1 MIVTFPHMSNMPS
14 PIGWLEWGTTAFARA
29 AREDKP
35 ILLSLVA
42 PWCEQCAAMDQ
53 ATYARTDVAR
63 LVDALFV
70 PVRVNTDRR
79 PDINERYNLG
89 GWPTTAFLTPAG
101 EIFGGGTFIDADRM
115 PAVLTRVADA
125 FVRRRAEIEA
135 ARTTTRDVGLHA
147 GGGKALGAGTAQEIT
162 GEATRALT
170 TDPVDWVSTRILE
183 SFDAE
188 YGGFGDGAKFPHA
201 PALMLA
207 LERFCDTG
215 DPRYA
220 QVVTVSLAGV
230 GRLHDDLEG
239 GFFRYASERDWSRPH
254 TEKVLSENALVIRLH
269 LDAGAVLQRGDY
281 VERAGRAL
289 RWVHDRLAHPQQGG
303 FSGSQASDAAYY
315 SLDSP
320 DKRAL
325 RAPPPI
331 DPVQYTDSNA
341 EMISTYLRAA
351 DVTREGHLRD
361 FALRSLDQTVLNAYQ
376 PGGGMA
382 HVSAPEADVW
392 GLLADQVM
400 MVDALLRAHA
410 ATGQLPYSMLAAE
423 LMEYALRAMWDDVH
437 GTFRDRANDGQ
448 DDPVLLRR
456 GLSPFALNCD
466 AARMLTRLSTITG
479 RSSYR
484 EKAERTLASLGDLY
498 RDDPL
503 LGASYALALCEVRDG
518 RLPPGLSLSYVDW
531 RLNESDD
538 D

>member
-1 MIVTFPHMSNMPS
+1 MIVTFPHMSNMRL
-14 PIGWLEWGTTAFARA
+14 PIEWLEWGTTAFARA

-42 PWCEQCAAMDQ
+42 PWCEQCAAMEQ
-53 ATYARTDVAR
+53 ATYARTEVVR

-135 ARTTTRDVGLHA
+135 ARTTTRDVGLHTS
-147 GGGKALGAGTAQEIT
+147 GGRALGAGAAQQTT
-162 GEATRALT
+162 GEAPRALT

-188 YGGFGDGAKFPHA
+188 YGGFGDGAKFPHTS
-201 PALMLA
+201 ALMLA
-207 LERFCDTG
+207 LERFCHTG
-215 DPRYA
+215 DSRYA
-220 QVVTVSLAGV
+220 RVVTVSLAGV

-254 TEKVLSENALVIRLH
+254 TEKVLSENALLIRLH

-289 RWVHDRLAHPQQGG
+289 RWVHDRLAHPQEGG
-303 FSGSQASDAAYY
+303 FSGSQAADAGYY

-325 RAPPPI
+325 RAPPPV
-331 DPVQYTDSNA
+331 DPAQYTDSNA

-351 DVTREGHLRD
+351 DVMREEQLRS

-400 MVDALLRAHA
+400 LVDALLRAHA

-423 LMEYALRAMWDDVH
+423 LMEYALRTMWDEVH
-437 GTFRDRANDGQ
+437 GTFRDRASDGQ
-448 DDPVLLRR
+448 DDSVLLRKS
-456 GLSPFALNCD
+456 LSPFVLNCD
-466 AARMLTRLSTITG
+466 AARILTRLSTTTG

-531 RLNESDD
+531 RLNESGDD
-538 D
+538 